1 MKHIET
7 KSELEEF
14 LANPSGLLVIG
25 ATWCGPC
32 MLMGPALEKYSEG
45 RNVAKINIDKCDSDL
60 AEEIKGKCR
69 VMGVPKSMQFKNG
82 ELVKDTIGKLSLQ
95 DMESMF
101 G

>member
-7 KSELEEF
+7 KSELEKF
-14 LANPSGLLVIG
+14 LTNPTAFLVIG

-32 MLMGPALEKYSEG
+32 RLMEPALEKYSEG
-45 RNVAKINIDKCDSDL
+45 RNVAKVNIDKCDSEL
-60 AEEIKGKCR
+60 AEEIKEKYR

-82 ELVKDTIGKLSLQ
+82 ELVKDAVGKLSVQ
-95 DMESMF
+95 DMEEMF

>member
-1 MKHIET
+1 
-7 KSELEEF
+7 
-14 LANPSGLLVIG
+14 
-25 ATWCGPC
+25 

-60 AEEIKGKCR
+60 AEEIKGKYR
-69 VMGVPKSMQFKNG
+69 VMGVPKSMQFENG
-82 ELVKDTIGKLSLQ
+82 QLVKDTVGKLSLQ

>member
-14 LANPSGLLVIG
+14 LTNPTAFLVIG

-32 MLMGPALEKYSEG
+32 RLMVPALEKYSEG

-60 AEEIKGKCR
+60 AEEIKGKYR

>member
-32 MLMGPALEKYSEG
+32 RLMEPALEKYSEG

-60 AEEIKGKCR
+60 AEEIKGKYR

-82 ELVKDTIGKLSLQ
+82 ELVKDAVGKLSVQ
-95 DMESMF
+95 DMEEMF

>member
-14 LANPSGLLVIG
+14 LNNPTAFLVIG

-32 MLMGPALEKYSEG
+32 RLMEPALEKYSEG
-45 RNVAKINIDKCDSDL
+45 RNVAKINIDKCDSEL
-60 AEEIKGKCR
+60 AEEIKGKYR
-69 VMGVPKSMQFKNG
+69 VMGVPKSIQFKNG
-82 ELVKDTIGKLSLQ
+82 ELVKDAVGKLSVQ
-95 DMESMF
+95 DMEEMF

>member
-1 MKHIET
+1 MQQIT
-7 KSELEEF
+7 SEELKQKIINKESF
-14 LANPSGLLVIG
+14 VLDLF

-60 AEEIKGKCR
+60 AEEIKVKYR

>member
-1 MKHIET
+1 MNHIET

-14 LANPSGLLVIG
+14 LTNPTAFLVIG

-32 MLMGPALEKYSEG
+32 RLMEPALEKYSEG
-45 RNVAKINIDKCDSDL
+45 RNVAKVNIDKCDSEL
-60 AEEIKGKCR
+60 AEEIKGKYR

-82 ELVKDTIGKLSLQ
+82 ELVKDAVGKLSVQ
-95 DMESMF
+95 DMEEMF